1 MSELDRASGIRLT
14 VRGALAFVLA
24 STLVGG
30 VLQALTGVAALTGAA
45 FVAGCVAAASLVN
58 RRDLLSLVVSPPL
71 LFFVTTALIEAI
83 RSLFASTPVQAF
95 GLGMY
100 TALSQGAP
108 WLFGGSFLVLV
119 IAWRRG
125 LTRCVQELR
134 EELRASKAS
143 VPRPRSGDGDGG
155 DGRAFAPEPEGYFEP
170 RVYGTPREGQ

>member
-1 MSELDRASGIRLT
+1 MSELDRAAGIRLT

-24 STLVGG
+24 STLVGS
-30 VLQALTGVAALTGAA
+30 VLQALLGVAALTGAA

-71 LFFVTTALIEAI
+71 VFFVTTMFIEAV
-83 RSLFASTPVQAF
+83 RSLFSATPVQAF

-125 LTRCVQELR
+125 LTRCVRDLR
-134 EELRASKAS
+134 EELRAARAS
-143 VPRPRSGDGDGG
+143 VPRPRSGGDGG
-155 DGRAFAPEPEGYFEP
+155 DGGTAFAPEPEGYFEP
-170 RVYGTPREGQ
+170 KVYGTPREGR